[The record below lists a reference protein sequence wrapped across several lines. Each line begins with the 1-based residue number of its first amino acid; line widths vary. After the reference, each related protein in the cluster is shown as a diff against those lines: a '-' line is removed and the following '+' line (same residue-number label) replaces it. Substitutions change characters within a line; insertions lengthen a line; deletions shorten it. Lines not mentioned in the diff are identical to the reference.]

1 MARLLIVS
9 DSHGNIGKIDD
20 ILRKYENNYDY
31 FIHLGDR
38 VYDMISFKDNV
49 KNLIAIKGN
58 IELQNPLQTDFGT
71 QETILEIEGMKIFIT
86 HGSRYSVE
94 STLVFLKKH
103 AKKIGAQ
110 VVLFGHTH
118 IKFLEFED
126 GILLFNPGALTDN
139 DYGILELENGEVT
152 SIEHSYL
159 SERW

>member
-1 MARLLIVS
+1 MARLLVIS

-20 ILRKYENNYDY
+20 ILRKYEGNYDY

-38 VYDMISFKDNV
+38 VYDMISFRDSV
-49 KNLIAIKGN
+49 HNLVAVKGN
-58 IELQNPLQTDFGT
+58 IELQGPMQTDLGS
-71 QETILEIEGMKIFIT
+71 QETILEVEDVKIFIT

-103 AKKIGAQ
+103 ARKIGAQ

-118 IKFLEFED
+118 IKYLEFDE

-139 DYGILELENGEVT
+139 DYGILEVEKGEVT